1 MDLIPG
7 DYPHLERATV
17 EQLIDDMLG
26 EINNDYYV
34 SVKKSIVDYVLR
46 DEEERMRIGII
57 EIIDELA
64 VYGSAI
70 YTGIEPDDDW
80 KSAVND
86 SREKISQNLVI
97 NSKATLSIMRS
108 WYQKYNK
115 MNFLVLS
122 SAKDQPMTIQYFIK
136 V

>member
-1 MDLIPG
+1 
-7 DYPHLERATV
+7 
-17 EQLIDDMLG
+17 MLS

-70 YTGIEPDDDW
+70 YNGIEPDDDW

-86 SREKISQNLVI
+86 SREKIS
-97 NSKATLSIMRS
+97 
-108 WYQKYNK
+108 
-115 MNFLVLS
+115 
-122 SAKDQPMTIQYFIK
+122 
-136 V
+136 